1 MIVDS
6 HCHLDFEDF
15 SVDLDEV
22 IDRAMENGVGEML
35 TICTHLSRFQNIID
49 IAERYSNVWCTVGV
63 HPHESESEGQKTA
76 ERLIELSRHPKVI
89 GVGETGLDY
98 HYNHSSSEKQ
108 CQNFLSHISAAQQT
122 GLPIIIHSRNA
133 DKNMIEILESEYKSC
148 PFTGVMHC
156 FSSGL
161 ELALKAVEIGL
172 YISFS
177 GIITFNKAQEVR
189 DIAKQL
195 PHNRLLVETDSPFL
209 APVPNRGKRNEPS
222 YVVHTVSQLADIIN
236 VNQTDLINITT
247 ANFHTLFNTR

>member
-1 MIVDS
+1 
-6 HCHLDFEDF
+6 
-15 SVDLDEV
+15 
-22 IDRAMENGVGEML
+22 
-35 TICTHLSRFQNIID
+35 
-49 IAERYSNVWCTVGV
+49 
-63 HPHESESEGQKTA
+63 
-76 ERLIELSRHPKVI
+76 
-89 GVGETGLDY
+89 
-98 HYNHSSSEKQ
+98 
-108 CQNFLSHISAAQQT
+108 
-122 GLPIIIHSRNA
+122 
-133 DKNMIEILESEYKSC
+133 MIEILESEYKSC

-236 VNQTDLINITT
+236 INQTDLINITT
-247 ANFHTLFNTR
+247 ANFHTLFDTR